1 MPNRIAR
8 TLLAPVLALVA
19 RDRVRADA
27 RLRRR
32 SRSGSTCARPPTDTV
47 QTLPLAMVEV
57 AGSTGAGRL
66 HFHDVAI
73 VIDLSASTRLRSGV
87 DVNENGVVGKA
98 SPEIREDY
106 WGAASPELL
115 CDDPGDT
122 IAAAEIAAVRR
133 LLKLLNPERTRVALI
148 AFGDRAELMAP
159 LDATRAAGDR
169 RARRARQAPRLVRR
183 HELRRRARRR
193 ARRAARRDER
203 RDRAGRKRSILF
215 LSDGYPT
222 LPPPEP
228 NPGRAAIAA
237 ARAAGQKDVH
247 IHSFALGPEAV
258 RGRDVLDL
266 VSRVSNGTLTEI
278 ERPGEV
284 LFHLPAVELSDV
296 AEVKLENETVAA
308 SPGARSGCSPTAA
321 STASCRSSTGRN
333 LIRVTALGI
342 GGGVQQRRSHR
353 AVSSRRPVSSSRS
366 SSRSRGCVSCC
377 ATARSRSSSPARSS
391 ARASSA
397 AQRER
402 ELRIDVEK
410 QRAPTPPVRAWRRRA
425 CFESSGSSDRASSA
439 ASCRSTCGSRRR
451 RTPSRSRC
459 RTGRCASFRSA
470 RSRP

>member
-1 MPNRIAR
+1 VQTRLVPVLLL
-8 TLLAPVLALVA
+8 LLAFTA
-19 RDRVRADA
+19 RVSFAQ
-27 RLRRR
+27 
-32 SRSGSTCARPPTDTV
+32 SSGSGDEQVWIDLRAPGDGAV
-47 QTLPLAMVEV
+47 QTLPLAMIEV

-66 HFHDVAI
+66 HFHDVAV

-106 WGAASPELL
+106 WGAASPEQL

-148 AFGDRAELMAP
+148 AFGDRAELVAK
-159 LDATRAAGDR
+159 LDATRPQVDAALDELDR
-169 RARRARQAPRLVRR
+169 RHGWYGGTNYAAALD
-183 HELRRRARRR
+183 
-193 ARRAARRDER
+193 AARDALLAVP
-203 RDRAGRKRSILF
+203 DDGRAGRKRSILF

-237 ARAAGQKDVH
+237 ARAAGQKEIR

-284 LFHLPAVELSDV
+284 LFHLPAVELSEV
-296 AEVKLENETVAA
+296 AEVKLENQT
-308 SPGARSGCSPTAA
+308 SHQPGRAIRLLADGSFDGFVPLVS
-321 STASCRSSTGRN
+321 GRN
-333 LIRVTALGI
+333 VLRVTAVGV
-342 GGGVQQRRSHR
+342 GGGVQSVDRTVHYEPAPGQKRQVELEVSRLRQLLRDRAVEVELQGEILRAREQRRKK
-353 AVSSRRPVSSSRS
+353 
-366 SSRSRGCVSCC
+366 
-377 ATARSRSSSPARSS
+377 
-391 ARASSA
+391 
-397 AQRER
+397 QR

-410 QRAPTPPVRAWRRRA
+410 QAPLPQ
-425 CFESSGSSDRASSA
+425 
-439 ASCRSTCGSRRR
+439 
-451 RTPSRSRC
+451 
-459 RTGRCASFRSA
+459 
-470 RSRP
+470 